1 MANMSYCRF
10 YNTNI
15 DMRDCI
21 DALYNEEELS
31 DDEAIACKDMFE
43 NVLEF
48 FEEHDVCEVNWD
60 EFNHWLDT
68 IDRR

>member
-10 YNTNI
+10 HNTNM
-15 DMRDCI
+15 DVNDCI
-21 DALYNEEELS
+21 EALYEETKLS
-31 DDEAIACKDMFE
+31 DDEFIACKNMFE

-60 EFNHWLDT
+60 EFSYWLDT
-68 IDRR
+68 INRR

>member
-10 YNTNI
+10 HNTNL
-15 DMRDCI
+15 DVNDCI
-21 DALYNEEELS
+21 EALYEETKLS
-31 DDEAIACKDMFE
+31 DDEFIACKNMF
-43 NVLEF
+43 NNILEF
-48 FEEHDVCEVNWD
+48 FEDYDVCEVDWD

>member
-10 YNTNI
+10 HNTNM
-15 DMRDCI
+15 DMNDCLE
-21 DALYNEEELS
+21 ALYDNDGLS
-31 DDEAIACKDMFE
+31 SDEYIACKNMFE

-48 FEEHDVCEVNWD
+48 FEGNDVCEVDWD

-68 IDRR
+68 INRR

>member
-10 YNTNI
+10 HNTNM
-15 DMRDCI
+15 DVNDCI
-21 DALYNEEELS
+21 EALYEETKLS
-31 DDEAIACKDMFE
+31 DDEYISCKNMFE

-48 FEEHDVCEVNWD
+48 FEENDVCEVDWD
-60 EFNHWLDT
+60 EFNHWLGT

>member
-10 YNTNI
+10 RNTNM
-15 DMRDCI
+15 DMIDCI
-21 DALYNEEELS
+21 DALYDGEELS

-60 EFNHWLDT
+60 EFSYWLDT
-68 IDRR
+68 INRR

>member
-10 YNTNI
+10 HNTNI
-15 DMRDCI
+15 DMNDCI
-21 DALYNEEELS
+21 EALYDNDGLS
-31 DDEAIACKDMFE
+31 SDEYIACKNMFE

-48 FEEHDVCEVNWD
+48 FEGNDVIEVDWN

-68 IDRR
+68 IDRG

>member
-10 YNTNI
+10 HNTNI
-15 DMRDCI
+15 DVNDCI
-21 DALYNEEELS
+21 EALYEEPKLS
-31 DDEAIACKDMFE
+31 DDEFIACKNMFE

-48 FEEHDVCEVNWD
+48 FEGYDVCEVDWD
-60 EFNHWLDT
+60 EFNNWLGT

>member
-10 YNTNI
+10 HNTNI

-21 DALYNEEELS
+21 DALYDEEALS
-31 DDEAIACKDMFE
+31 DDEFIACKNMFE
-43 NVLEF
+43 SVLEF
-48 FEEHDVCEVNWD
+48 FEDYDVCKVDWD
-60 EFNHWLDT
+60 EFNHWLDA

>member
-10 YNTNI
+10 HNTNL
-15 DMRDCI
+15 DMNDCI
-21 DALYNEEELS
+21 EALYDNDGLS
-31 DDEAIACKDMFE
+31 SDEFIACKNMFE

-48 FEEHDVCEVNWD
+48 FEGYDICEVDWD

>member
-10 YNTNI
+10 HNTNL

-21 DALYNEEELS
+21 EALYDNDGLS
-31 DDEAIACKDMFE
+31 SDEFIACKNMFE

-48 FEEHDVCEVNWD
+48 FEGYDVCEVDWD